1 MGINTLRDNTVV
13 LVDNRGGRNYNST
26 GMRSRG
32 LKFLQLLLVLV
43 VIASGSAYACTGSES
58 CSMPCCWHSA
68 KESNHRGAAGNA
80 KGCCETTG
88 PSAGATGTACRLDAK
103 DVAAHPEIKTGAGLS
118 ACIVVNAGNALL
130 GRTSCRAPALIRE
143 PIPHPIPIFLQVQ
156 ALLI

>member
-1 MGINTLRDNTVV
+1 
-13 LVDNRGGRNYNST
+13 
-26 GMRSRG
+26 MRYRS
-32 LKFLQLLLVLV
+32 LKFLQLFLVLV

-58 CSMPCCWHSA
+58 CSMPCCRNSTTDT
-68 KESNHRGAAGNA
+68 NHHDAAGNA

-103 DVAAHPEIKTGAGLS
+103 DVAASPEINTGVGLS
-118 ACIVVNAGNALL
+118 ACVVANAGEASI
-130 GRTSCRAPALIRE
+130 GRMSFRAPAPSRE

>member
-1 MGINTLRDNTVV
+1 MKP
-13 LVDNRGGRNYNST
+13 
-26 GMRSRG
+26 RG
-32 LKFLQLLLVLV
+32 LKCLQLFLVLA

-58 CSMPCCWHSA
+58 CSMPCCRHSA
-68 KESNHRGAAGNA
+68 KDTNHHGPAGNA

-103 DVAAHPEIKTGAGLS
+103 DFAAHPEIKTGVGIA
-118 ACIVVNAGNALL
+118 ACIVATAGDAPI

>member
-1 MGINTLRDNTVV
+1 MEYR
-13 LVDNRGGRNYNST
+13 R
-26 GMRSRG
+26 
-32 LKFLQLLLVLV
+32 LKWLQLFLVLV

-58 CSMPCCWHSA
+58 CSMPCCRHSA
-68 KESNHRGAAGNA
+68 KDTNHHGAASNA

-103 DVAAHPEIKTGAGLS
+103 DVAATPEIKTGVGIA
-118 ACIVVNAGNALL
+118 ACIVANAGDASI
-130 GRTSCRAPALIRE
+130 GRMSCRAPALIRE